1 MSMSQ
6 LAMDHD
12 SAKQSTADVL
22 RDLHCDINAL
32 GGQPDTD
39 YSRGVHETVAQ
50 ALAII
55 EAKQAEISHGA

>member
-6 LAMDHD
+6 HAMDHD

-22 RDLHCDINAL
+22 RELHGDINAL
-32 GGQPDTD
+32 GGQPTSD

-55 EAKQAEISHGA
+55 ETKLTEVSR

>member
-6 LAMDHD
+6 HAMDHD

-22 RDLHCDINAL
+22 RELHGDINAL
-32 GGQPDTD
+32 GGAPTD
-39 YSRGVHETVAQ
+39 ERSRGIHETVAHVL
-50 ALAII
+50 ALI